1 MCTAVSGRNVNKAT
15 PGLRSSCVFVYNSS
29 RVSVVLFMGV
39 SVNVCDI
46 FNSLNFELSSIEFFY
61 NQPPPLL
68 PPKPPKMCTS
78 KQTARIKMHLR
89 LAINNIISVNTNP

>member
-61 NQPPPLL
+61 NQPPP
-68 PPKPPKMCTS
+68 PSSETS
-78 KQTARIKMHLR
+78 ENVYIQT
-89 LAINNIISVNTNP
+89 NGQN